1 MSGSGPLRELTRS
14 RKVDAAL
21 QNEQVTRQRVETLEQ
36 QARNLHQRLKARE
49 QIAQALAAGGFRGLR
64 GRLRWLLTGR

>member
-21 QNEQVTRQRVETLEQ
+21 QNELVTRERVGEVE
-36 QARNLHQRLKARE
+36 RRSINLHTRLKATE
-49 QIAQALAAGGFRGLR
+49 QHLAALGVSGIRGFRS
-64 GRLRWLLTGR
+64 RLRWLLTGR

>member
-1 MSGSGPLRELTRS
+1 MSGSGPLREMTRN

-21 QNEQVTRQRVETLEQ
+21 QNELVTRDRVGTLEYQ
-36 QARNLHQRLKARE
+36 VFNLHERLKARE
-49 QIAQALAAGGFRGLR
+49 QIAQALAARGFQGFW